1 MGKKLKWNLI
11 MMSVLYLALGIFLLM
26 VPGTA
31 LNVVCYAL
39 GGVVLL
45 GAVIQL
51 VRYFL
56 VERGIFQSQ
65 LTLISGL
72 VCLALGGFLILRS
85 DIVVRILPIVFGLF
99 VIFDSLG
106 RVQSALEL
114 RRCGYGSWKGFLLL
128 ALLSVVLGV
137 VMIVDPFGAME
148 TLVMA
153 IGVILIIEG
162 ALNLLSALYTMLAV
176 RRFVKLHPEAQSVLE
191 AVTGKDL
198 NGDGVIAPDVA
209 RADAEATAVELD
221 HVDESAEVEQENDNE
236 QINEKDKK
244 KMEKYDL
251 IIVGAGP
258 AGIFTAVE
266 LLRHGSKKH
275 ILLVEKGK
283 PVEKRHCPKAE
294 LGHCVNCRPTCA
306 ITTGFS
312 GAGAFSDGKLSLS
325 YEVGGDL
332 PTLIGEEFAQE
343 LIDYTDKIYLEFGA
357 DPHVE
362 GIYTGEEIKE
372 IRKNA
377 IHAGLK
383 LVDCPIR
390 HLGTEKAQQLYL
402 AIQNYLADNGV
413 EMRFSTE
420 CENIILENEV
430 CKGVLIRGPR
440 DAEAYPVYADTVVI
454 GTGRRGADWLEKIC
468 AEHHIAHKPGTVDIG
483 VRVEC
488 RNEVMEKVNKVLY
501 ESKLIG
507 YPKPWK
513 NKVRTFCQNPGGFVA
528 QENYDNDLAVVNGHS
543 FKEKKSPNTNLAI
556 LVSHNFTEPFNQP
569 IAYAQKVGELT
580 NMLGAGH
587 IMVQRYGDIL
597 DGKRTWQKELAQSN
611 VKPTL
616 KDAVAGD
623 ITAAMPYR
631 AMTNII
637 EFIKMLDMVV
647 PGFAANETLLYSP
660 ELKFYSNKVKM
671 DENLDTNIQ
680 GLHCLGDSS
689 GWTRGLMMASV
700 MGVLMGRKLAEKEG
714 C

>member
-1 MGKKLKWNLI
+1 MVKKLKWNLI
-11 MMSVLYLALGIFLLM
+11 LMSLLYVGLGIFLVM
-26 VPGTA
+26 KPGTA
-31 LNVVCYAL
+31 LNIVCYAL
-39 GGVVLL
+39 GGVVLACA
-45 GAVIQL
+45 AVQL
-51 VRYFL
+51 IRYFV
-56 VERGIFQSQ
+56 VERGVFQSQ

-72 VCLALGGFLILRS
+72 ICLALGVFLLLRS
-85 DIVVRILPIVFGLF
+85 DIVVSILPIVFGLF
-99 VIFDSLG
+99 VIFDAIG
-106 RVQSALEL
+106 RVQNALDL
-114 RRCGYGSWKGFLLL
+114 RRCGYDSWKGFLLL
-128 ALLSVVLGV
+128 PVLSVVLGV
-137 VMIVDPFGAME
+137 ILIANPFGAME

-153 IGVILIIEG
+153 IGVILIVEG
-162 ALNLLSALYTMLAV
+162 AINLLSALYTVLAV
-176 RRFVKLHPEAQSVLE
+176 RRFAKLHPETQSVLE
-191 AVTGKDL
+191 S
-198 NGDGVIAPDVA
+198 I
-209 RADAEATAVELD
+209 
-221 HVDESAEVEQENDNE
+221 
-236 QINEKDKK
+236 
-244 KMEKYDL
+244 
-251 IIVGAGP
+251 
-258 AGIFTAVE
+258 
-266 LLRHGSKKH
+266 
-275 ILLVEKGK
+275 
-283 PVEKRHCPKAE
+283 
-294 LGHCVNCRPTCA
+294 
-306 ITTGFS
+306 
-312 GAGAFSDGKLSLS
+312 
-325 YEVGGDL
+325 
-332 PTLIGEEFAQE
+332 
-343 LIDYTDKIYLEFGA
+343 
-357 DPHVE
+357 
-362 GIYTGEEIKE
+362 TGEDIKE

-390 HLGTEKAQQLYL
+390 HLGTEKAQELYL

-413 EMRFSTE
+413 EMRFNTE
-420 CENIILENEV
+420 CENIILEEEG
-430 CKGVLIRGPR
+430 CKGVLLKDG
-440 DAEAYPVYADTVVI
+440 DSLLPVYADEVVI
-454 GTGRRGADWLEKIC
+454 GTGRRGADWLEKLC